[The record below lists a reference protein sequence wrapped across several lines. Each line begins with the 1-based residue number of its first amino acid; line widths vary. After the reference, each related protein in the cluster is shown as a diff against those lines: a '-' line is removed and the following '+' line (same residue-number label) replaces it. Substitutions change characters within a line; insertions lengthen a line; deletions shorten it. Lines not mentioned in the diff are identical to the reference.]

1 VIAKLSENIEAIP
14 ASPTRTI
21 PMATKTSA
29 KALTV
34 VNDFHVLPL
43 SIPPSSS
50 YPHKA
55 LHYLYVRA
63 NTPKVPTEDTPREVF
78 LVNIPIDA
86 TELHIR
92 SLFADQLGGPRIEK
106 VAFEGARVGKGI
118 NAPVAPATE
127 GKKRK
132 RIDEALSDETSNE
145 EVGLLPEIC
154 DRSLHH
160 SGGTAIATFVD
171 KTSAELAIKEVR
183 KAIKSKRDIQWGAGI
198 AKKLPSLGS
207 ARYLN
212 HHRLRFPDAA
222 VLQSSVDAYMDA
234 FTAREE
240 LRAKMLAKQRNEP
253 DEDGFITVTRGGRS
267 GPAKEEETRAKE
279 EELKKRQQN
288 MVKGDFYRFQTREK
302 KKEQAQDLVRGFE
315 EDRKRLE
322 EMKRRRGKL
331 RPE

>member
-1 VIAKLSENIEAIP
+1 
-14 ASPTRTI
+14 
-21 PMATKTSA
+21 MATKTATKVVSI
-29 KALTV
+29 

-43 SIPPSSS
+43 SVPPSSS
-50 YPHKA
+50 YPHKTS
-55 LHYLYVRA
+55 HYLYVRA
-63 NTPKVPTEDTPREVF
+63 NTPKVPTEATPREVF

-92 SLFADQLGGPRIEK
+92 SLFADQLGGLRIEK

-118 NAPVAPATE
+118 NAPVAPAAE

-132 RIDEALSDETSNE
+132 RIDEASYDDGNLNDE
-145 EVGLLPEIC
+145 EVGLLPETW

-171 KTSAELAIKEVR
+171 KTSADLAMKEVR
-183 KAIKSKRDIQWGAGI
+183 KAIKSKRNIQWGAGI
-198 AKKLPSLGS
+198 AKTLPSLGS
-207 ARYLN
+207 ARYLA

-222 VLQSSVDAYMDA
+222 ILQSSVDAYMDA
-234 FTAREE
+234 FTAKEE
-240 LRAKMLAKQRNEP
+240 LRVKMLAKQRSEP

-315 EDRKRLE
+315 EDRRRLE

>member
-1 VIAKLSENIEAIP
+1 
-14 ASPTRTI
+14 
-21 PMATKTSA
+21 MATKTA
-29 KALTV
+29 TKVLIA

-43 SIPPSSS
+43 SIAPTSS
-50 YPHKA
+50 YPHKVS
-55 LHYLYVRA
+55 HYLYVRA
-63 NTPKVPTEDTPREVF
+63 NTPKVPTENTPREVF
-78 LVNIPIDA
+78 LVNVPVDA

-92 SLFADQLGGPRIEK
+92 SLFADQLGGLRIEK
-106 VAFEGARVGKGI
+106 VAFEGARVGRGI

-132 RIDEALSDETSNE
+132 RIDEALDDEDSNNE
-145 EVGLLPEIC
+145 EVGLLPETW

-183 KAIKSKRDIQWGAGI
+183 KAIKSKRVVQWGAGI
-198 AKKLPSLGS
+198 AKRLPSLGS
-207 ARYLN
+207 ARYLA
-212 HHRLRFPDAA
+212 HHQLRFPDAA
-222 VLQSSVDAYMDA
+222 VLQSSVDAYMAA
-234 FTAREE
+234 FTAKEE
-240 LRAKMLAKQRNEP
+240 LRVKMLAKQRNEP
-253 DEDGFITVTRGGRS
+253 DEDGFIMVTRGGRS

>member
-1 VIAKLSENIEAIP
+1 MLNLLINSLSRLQAD
-14 ASPTRTI
+14 
-21 PMATKTSA
+21 PMATRTTV
-29 KALTV
+29 KALSI
-34 VNDFHVLPL
+34 VNGFHVLPL
-43 SIPPSSS
+43 TTPSSS
-50 YPHKA
+50 AYPHKA
-55 LHYLYVRA
+55 THYLYVRA
-63 NTPKVPTEDTPREVF
+63 NTPKVPTEDTSREVF
-78 LVNIPIDA
+78 LVNVPVDA
-86 TELHIR
+86 TELHVR
-92 SLFADQLGGPRIEK
+92 SLFADQLGGLRIEK

-118 NAPVAPATE
+118 NAPVAPTTQ

-132 RIDEALSDETSNE
+132 RISEDAEDDSNLDDE
-145 EVGLLPEIC
+145 EVGLLPETW

-171 KTSAELAIKEVR
+171 KTSADLAIKEVR
-183 KAIKSKRDIQWGAGI
+183 KAVKAKREIQWGAGL

-212 HHRLRFPDAA
+212 HHHLRFPDPN

-234 FTAREE
+234 FTAKEE
-240 LRAKMLAKQRNEP
+240 ARMRMLAKQRSEP

-288 MVKGDFYRFQTREK
+288 MVKSDFYRFQVREK

-315 EDRKRLE
+315 EDRRRLE